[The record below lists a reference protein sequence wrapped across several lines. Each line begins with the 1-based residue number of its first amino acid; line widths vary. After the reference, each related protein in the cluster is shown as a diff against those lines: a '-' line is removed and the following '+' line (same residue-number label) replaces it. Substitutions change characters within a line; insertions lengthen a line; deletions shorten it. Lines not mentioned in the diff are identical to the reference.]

1 MLKLELPLKVSI
13 KQSCCISL
21 EIICF
26 LLVENTN
33 ETENPM
39 VTPTVITADEAFAA
53 AGLSQEG
60 EMKEIVAPF
69 AELTQDLW
77 NAQVVVGGSLVDNID
92 PNSLTEGNV
101 SFKCNAA

>member
-1 MLKLELPLKVSI
+1 MA
-13 KQSCCISL
+13 
-21 EIICF
+21 
-26 LLVENTN
+26 ENTD
-33 ETENPM
+33 ETENLT
-39 VTPTVITADEAFAA
+39 VTPTVIKAEESFEA

-60 EMKEIVAPF
+60 KMKEIVAPF

-77 NAQVVVGGSLVDNID
+77 NAQVVVGGSLIDNID

>member
-1 MLKLELPLKVSI
+1 MNKKDVDNLFTRFLPNLERHLKKTKFRKISFLKHSFGKYPI
-13 KQSCCISL
+13 LNK
-21 EIICF
+21 
-26 LLVENTN
+26 
-33 ETENPM
+33 
-39 VTPTVITADEAFAA
+39 
-53 AGLSQEG
+53 GK
-60 EMKEIVAPF
+60 MKEIVASF

>member
-1 MLKLELPLKVSI
+1 MA
-13 KQSCCISL
+13 
-21 EIICF
+21 
-26 LLVENTN
+26 ENTD
-33 ETENPM
+33 ETENLT
-39 VTPTVITADEAFAA
+39 VTPTVITAEESFEA

-60 EMKEIVAPF
+60 KMKEIVAPF

-77 NAQVVVGGSLVDNID
+77 NAQVVVGGSLVDNIY

>member
-1 MLKLELPLKVSI
+1 
-13 KQSCCISL
+13 
-21 EIICF
+21 
-26 LLVENTN
+26 
-33 ETENPM
+33 M

-77 NAQVVVGGSLVDNID
+77 NAQVVVGGSLVDKID

>member
-1 MLKLELPLKVSI
+1 
-13 KQSCCISL
+13 
-21 EIICF
+21 
-26 LLVENTN
+26 
-33 ETENPM
+33 M

-77 NAQVVVGGSLVDNID
+77 NAQVVVVGSLVDNID
-92 PNSLTEGNV
+92 PNSLNEGNV

>member
-1 MLKLELPLKVSI
+1 MA
-13 KQSCCISL
+13 
-21 EIICF
+21 
-26 LLVENTN
+26 ENTD
-33 ETENPM
+33 ETENLT
-39 VTPTVITADEAFAA
+39 VTPTVIKAEESFEA

-60 EMKEIVAPF
+60 KMKEIVAPF

-77 NAQVVVGGSLVDNID
+77 NAQVVVGGSLVDKID

>member
-1 MLKLELPLKVSI
+1 MAAKSVKFKDSDEL
-13 KQSCCISL
+13 
-21 EIICF
+21 
-26 LLVENTN
+26 
-33 ETENPM
+33 
-39 VTPTVITADEAFAA
+39 FAA

-60 EMKEIVAPF
+60 ETKEIVAPF